1 MDMSAHTHTHTNQ
14 KVKIGTHS
22 RVCMS
27 IQHST
32 TQFSDKQEINYFIFN
47 LNMLS
52 HLEFS
57 NKKNPKSMSYNVKRS
72 ILLCHGADFLYLF
85 SALFGLSFILSFCL
99 ELKIDLGRS
108 ILLLTGR
115 TFNVLHAFHLIKIHT
130 FLCIIHFL
138 GRATGW
144 PLIYILIFMCICGA
158 QTMLVDNFSKFA
170 IFKIDK
176 YFYREWTFFC

>member
-1 MDMSAHTHTHTNQ
+1 MF
-14 KVKIGTHS
+14 
-22 RVCMS
+22 VCLVYS
-27 IQHST
+27 TQHST

-52 HLEFS
+52 LGIFRIR
-57 NKKNPKSMSYNVKRS
+57 KTTPKSMSYNVKRS
-72 ILLCHGADFLYLF
+72 ILLCHGADFLYRFFFLH
-85 SALFGLSFILSFCL
+85 AFGLSFILSFRL

-108 ILLLTGR
+108 ILLVTGR

-144 PLIYILIFMCICGA
+144 PFIYILIFMCVCMCMK
-158 QTMLVDNFSKFA
+158 TMS
-170 IFKIDK
+170 
-176 YFYREWTFFC
+176 